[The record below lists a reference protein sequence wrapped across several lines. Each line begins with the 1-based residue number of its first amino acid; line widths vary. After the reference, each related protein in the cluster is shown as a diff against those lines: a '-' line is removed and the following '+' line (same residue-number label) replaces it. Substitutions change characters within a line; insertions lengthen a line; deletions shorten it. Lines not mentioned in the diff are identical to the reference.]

1 MPPITTDLLFIL
13 GTSAL
18 IFLTG
23 KRFINASSNIGDYFR
38 LPRSVK
44 GATLDAISS
53 SFPELMIALF
63 SVIAFKRFEV
73 GIGTI
78 AGSAL
83 FNLLVITGISVLVA
97 PKVFK
102 VTKDV
107 LTRDAFF
114 YIISV
119 LALLIA
125 LYASSTWNLIVPL
138 VFLFIYIVY
147 SREIIK
153 DTKEFR
159 HKIIDKVLRKIN
171 IYRELGIAFF
181 CMATIAFASYFLTEH
196 SISFAEIIG
205 VPPLVIAFTVMA
217 AATSLPDAVI
227 SIGNA
232 KAGHVDDAA
241 ANVFGSNVFDIL
253 IGLSI
258 PMLLAMAFVRGPI
271 QIDFDYPEIVI
282 GLLGSTLLL
291 VAFLAGGLTL
301 TKRQGWYLLGVYA
314 LFLIAICFIN

>member
-1 MPPITTDLLFIL
+1 MPPIATNIL
-13 GTSAL
+13 VILVTSGL
-18 IFLTG
+18 ILLTG
-23 KRFINASSNIGDYFR
+23 KWFISASSNIGDHFR

-63 SVIAFKRFEV
+63 SVIAFKQFEV

-97 PKVFK
+97 PKAFK
-102 VTKDV
+102 VTKNV
-107 LTRDAFF
+107 LTRDGFF
-114 YIISV
+114 YVISV

-125 LYASSTWNLIVPL
+125 LYASSTWTIIVPL
-138 VFLFIYIVY
+138 IFVFIYIVY
-147 SREIIK
+147 TREFIK
-153 DTKEFR
+153 DTQEFR
-159 HKIIDKVLRKIN
+159 FDNKKKKLKIN
-171 IYRELGIAFF
+171 IYRELGLAFF
-181 CMATIAFASYFLTEH
+181 CMATIAGASYFLTGH
-196 SISFAEIIG
+196 SIAFAEAMGI
-205 VPPLVIAFTVMA
+205 PPLVIAFTVMA
-217 AATSLPDAVI
+217 AATSFPDAII

-232 KAGHVDDAA
+232 RKGHVDDAT

-258 PMLLAMAFVRGPI
+258 PMLVAMAFVRGPI
-271 QIDFDYPEIVI
+271 EINFDYPEIVI

-291 VAFLAGGLTL
+291 IAFLSSKLTL
-301 TKRQGWYLLGVYA
+301 TKRQGWYLLGLYV
-314 LFLIAICFIN
+314 LFLGAVISIS

>member
-1 MPPITTDLLFIL
+1 MPPITTEILVIL

-23 KRFINASSNIGDYFR
+23 KWFISASSNIGDYFR
-38 LPRSVK
+38 LPRAVK

-63 SVIAFKRFEV
+63 SVISFKKFEV

-102 VTKDV
+102 VTKNV
-107 LTRDAFF
+107 LTRDGFF
-114 YIISV
+114 YVISV

-125 LYASSTWNLIVPL
+125 LYTSSTWTIIVPL
-138 VFLFIYIVY
+138 VFILIYVFY

-159 HKIIDKVLRKIN
+159 QDTKRKKNHKIN
-171 IYRELGIAFF
+171 IYHELGIAFF
-181 CMATIAFASYFLTEH
+181 CMATIAVASYFLTEH
-196 SISFAEIIG
+196 SIAFAELIG

-253 IGLSI
+253 IGLSV

-271 QIDFDYPEIVI
+271 EIEFDYPEIVI

-291 VAFLAGGLTL
+291 IAFLAKGLTL
-301 TKRQGWYLLGVYA
+301 TKRQGWYLLLIYG
-314 LFLIAICFIN
+314 LFLGAVISIS